1 MDDDNATDDHT
12 NDDAE
17 PDVNNAG
24 QDEEDTGND
33 EEDGCENAIEQY

>member
-24 QDEEDTGND
+24 QGGEVTGSDEEDACD
-33 EEDGCENAIEQY
+33 SAIEQY